1 MHFVKR
7 LHSDLECPRQL
18 LLSSIGYLF
27 HKFVFTENKKR
38 MKMIIFTKQ
47 GPLASVGRSQFLEQK
62 ERQKLAAKKLP
73 VV

>member
-1 MHFVKR
+1 
-7 LHSDLECPRQL
+7 
-18 LLSSIGYLF
+18 
-27 HKFVFTENKKR
+27 
-38 MKMIIFTKQ
+38 MIIFTKQ